1 MTTGITLGLLVAGG
15 AALVAQNL
23 LMTKITGA
31 ASTVLVALLMNSAV
45 GLALLS
51 ALLIHKTGMNGFGE
65 ITRTFQFWFV
75 IPGVLGTFFVFSS
88 IVGYQNLGAAPT
100 IAMLVAS
107 QLVFGLAWDISR
119 LDKITFQG
127 AMTAT
132 LGVGLLI
139 CGAFIIV
146 SRAP

>member
-1 MTTGITLGLLVAGG
+1 MTTGITLGLLVAAG

-45 GLALLS
+45 GLVLLS
-51 ALLIHKTGMNGFGE
+51 ALLFRKTGMSGFGE
-65 ITRTFQFWFV
+65 IAGIFRFWFV

-88 IVGYQNLGAAPT
+88 IIGYQNVGAAPT

-107 QLVFGLAWDISR
+107 QLVFGLAWDMAR
-119 LDKITFQG
+119 MDEITFQG
-127 AMTAT
+127 VMTAV

-139 CGAFIIV
+139 CGVFIIV